1 MALKNPALIDAA
13 NDIREMA
20 SCYPQDSQVY
30 KELKKVEMY
39 CRKTYIMLVHTEML
53 ANEEHDDDS
62 YLKGQLAAL
71 IRDQKYVKTRDNLD
85 TYELA

>member
-20 SCYPQDSQVY
+20 NCYEESSPVY

-39 CRKTYIMLVHTEML
+39 CRKTYIMLVHTQKL
-53 ANEEHDDDS
+53 ADDEHTEDS
-62 YLKGQLAAL
+62 YLKDQLAAL